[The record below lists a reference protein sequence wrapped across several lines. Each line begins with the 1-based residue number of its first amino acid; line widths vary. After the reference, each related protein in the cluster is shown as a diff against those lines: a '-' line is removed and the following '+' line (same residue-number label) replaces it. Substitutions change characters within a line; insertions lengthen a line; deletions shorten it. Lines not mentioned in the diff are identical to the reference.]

1 MSKRVL
7 VTDSLQEVGVQA
19 LRAEGLE
26 VDVVPP
32 LPAADLARRIGP
44 YAGLVVRSATRVT
57 AEVIEAAT
65 ALEVIGRAG
74 VGLDNVDVDAATR
87 RGIVCMNT
95 PGGNT
100 IAAAEHTIA
109 LLLATARKLPQAH
122 AYLKSGKWERERF
135 LGAEVHGKTLGIVGL
150 GRIGTE
156 VARRLQGFGMTV
168 IAFDPY
174 LTEEVAR
181 RLGVELVDL
190 DTLYRLA
197 DFVTVHIPLTRDTRG
212 LIGAAELARMKDGVR
227 LVNCARGGIIDEG
240 ALAAAVQSGKVAGA
254 ALDVFEQEPPWGS
267 PVLETEGIVVTPHLG
282 ASTEEAQ
289 SAVAVAIAQQVA
301 DLLLRGLV
309 RNAVNAPSVDSEL
322 LKALAPYLTLAEKL
336 GSFLGQVARGRMS
349 EVTLR
354 YAGEVAGLA
363 VQPLTVTLL
372 RGLLAVILEE
382 NVTDVNAPYLAR
394 QRGLRVVESKTP
406 ASEDFASLVS
416 AELETDAGVFQ
427 VSGTLF
433 HRRDPRIVEVDGYRM
448 EAHPAGWS
456 SPTRTSPAS
465 SAGSAPSSAPTG
477 STSRA
482 CSSAGRRR
490 GGTPSRS
497 STWTARCPTT
507 SWPSCGRFP
516 TSARRPSSGSRTG
529 EGGGGHARLGP
540 RRCRR
545 AAPGPGAG
553 AGDLAPASVCPY
565 TSSGLPPTW
574 GRTALWIDA
583 VSSHSFPPG

>member
-7 VTDSLQEVGVQA
+7 VTDSLQEVGVEA

-32 LPAADLARRIGP
+32 LPTADLVRRIAP
-44 YAGLVVRSATRVT
+44 YAGLIVRSATRVT
-57 AEVIEAAT
+57 AEVIDAAT

-122 AYLKSGKWERERF
+122 AHLKSGKWERERF
-135 LGAEVHGKTLGIVGL
+135 LGAELYGKTLGIVGL
-150 GRIGTE
+150 GRVGAE
-156 VARRLQGFGMTV
+156 VARRAQGFAMTLV
-168 IAFDPY
+168 AFDPY
-174 LTEEVAR
+174 LTQEVAQ

-190 DTLYRLA
+190 DTLYRRA
-197 DFVTVHIPLTRDTRG
+197 DFITVHVPLTKDTRG

-227 LVNCARGGIIDEG
+227 LVNCARGGIIDEA
-240 ALAAAVQSGKVAGA
+240 ALAAAVQAGKVAGA
-254 ALDVFEQEPPWGS
+254 ALDVFDREPPWGS
-267 PVLETEGIVVTPHLG
+267 PVLDAEAIVVTPHLG

-289 SAVAVAIAQQVA
+289 SAVSVAIAQQVA

-322 LKALAPYLTLAEKL
+322 LKDLAPYLTLVEKL
-336 GSFLGQVARGRMS
+336 GSFLGQVARGRMG

-354 YAGEVAGLA
+354 YAGEVAGLT
-363 VQPLTVTLL
+363 VQPLTVTFL

-416 AELETDAGVFQ
+416 AELKTDAGVSQ

-433 HRRDPRIVEVDGYRM
+433 YRREPRIVEVDGYRM
-448 EAHPAGWS
+448 EAHPAGWMVVFTNEDV
-456 SPTRTSPAS
+456 PGVIGRIGTLFGAHRINI
-465 SAGSAPSSAPTG
+465 AGMQLGRKAP
-477 STSRA
+477 
-482 CSSAGRRR
+482 
-490 GGTPSRS
+490 
-497 STWTARCPTT
+497 
-507 SWPSCGRFP
+507 
-516 TSARRPSSGSRTG
+516 
-529 EGGGGHARLGP
+529 GGHAVSILNLDSPVPDHVLAELRALPNIRSATLVRL
-540 RRCRR
+540 
-545 AAPGPGAG
+545 
-553 AGDLAPASVCPY
+553 
-565 TSSGLPPTW
+565 
-574 GRTALWIDA
+574 
-583 VSSHSFPPG
+583 